1 MDYMHRH
8 HFLIATHYSSSRLCL
23 YAMCRTCSYV
33 QSLNIVLG
41 MSLELHLSCL
51 CGQVSSEAD
60 HATLLITLDS
70 KSDTDLQ
77 LASKFLT
84 SHLPQGCTLLGEE
97 TDVRVLLSP
106 RM

>member
-1 MDYMHRH
+1 MS
-8 HFLIATHYSSSRLCL
+8 LKLPLARLC
-23 YAMCRTCSYV
+23 R
-33 QSLNIVLG
+33 
-41 MSLELHLSCL
+41 
-51 CGQVSSEAD
+51 QVFSEAD

-70 KSDTDLQ
+70 KSDTELQ
-77 LASKFLT
+77 LASEFLT